1 MAKPIWYKNSNSIVF
16 FPVDKRD
23 SHKLFE
29 PKERTNFKVG
39 NWSRYCTVTEN
50 SNLCKIWI
58 GIKWN
63 GTNFVRE
70 SDNQPINWANF
81 KHSENF
87 VYDHKYHGC
96 KYQTTR
102 WLRSKPIKGKIS
114 FHLQYHDIDRDKERV
129 WDMETHLH
137 SFLAKMLTLFHS
149 GGAESRLRPPYRLCT
164 ESFYPNCPLL

>member
-50 SNLCKIWI
+50 TNFCKIWI

-102 WLRSKPIKGKIS
+102 WLRSKPIKGKILGRY
-114 FHLQYHDIDRDKERV
+114 FHFVPSPIPWQGQRKGVGRGDSSTKFFGRYINPISIR
-129 WDMETHLH
+129 
-137 SFLAKMLTLFHS
+137 
-149 GGAESRLRPPYRLCT
+149 GSRLRPPYRLCT
-164 ESFYPNCPLL
+164 LLVYQIER